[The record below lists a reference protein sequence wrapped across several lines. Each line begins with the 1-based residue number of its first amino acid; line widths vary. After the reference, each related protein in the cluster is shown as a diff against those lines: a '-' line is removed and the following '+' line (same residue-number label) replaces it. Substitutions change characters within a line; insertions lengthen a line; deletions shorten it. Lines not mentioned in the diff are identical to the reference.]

1 MPALW
6 RSNPAPED
14 EELRSLE
21 EELRAALHPVE
32 ANEDFVQRVE
42 EWLMNPRTLSV
53 YQARSWA
60 QSWVLLGSIAGTML
74 ALGVLGVWL
83 WLRKKS

>member
-1 MPALW
+1 MPTLW
-6 RSNPAPED
+6 RSNPTHENED
-14 EELRSLE
+14 LRSLE
-21 EELRAALHPVE
+21 EELRATLRPVE
-32 ANEDFVQRVE
+32 ANEAFIQRVE

-83 WLRKKS
+83 WLKKR